1 VIERLFDTPYNQSQ
15 VRRAVK
21 RVDDGLHAI
30 KANPPARRTKRTTA
44 ADPSQNEAKPKVA
57 GGGQRVVRKVVDDR
71 DD

>member
-15 VRRAVK
+15 VSRAVK
-21 RVDDGLHAI
+21 RVDDRLQAI

-44 ADPSQNEAKPKVA
+44 ADPSQNEAKPKLA
-57 GGGQRVVRKVVDDR
+57 GRGKRVVRKVVDDR